1 MPRDDAT
8 STVDFEAI
16 AARRHMLQRR
26 CRPDMGQH
34 LRSSY
39 GEDLC
44 LLALRDPRKTQEQRL
59 ALLSG
64 WLLMG
69 MLDEEQA
76 ATLADVF
83 GLSGSV
89 GA

>member
-1 MPRDDAT
+1 MPRDYFQWLAQ
-8 STVDFEAI
+8 
-16 AARRHMLQRR
+16 RRHMLQRR
-26 CRPDMGQH
+26 CRADMGPN

-39 GEDLC
+39 NEDLC
-44 LLALRDPRKTQEQRL
+44 LLALRDPRKTQDQRL

-76 ATLADVF
+76 AALADVF
-83 GLSGSV
+83 GLSGPV